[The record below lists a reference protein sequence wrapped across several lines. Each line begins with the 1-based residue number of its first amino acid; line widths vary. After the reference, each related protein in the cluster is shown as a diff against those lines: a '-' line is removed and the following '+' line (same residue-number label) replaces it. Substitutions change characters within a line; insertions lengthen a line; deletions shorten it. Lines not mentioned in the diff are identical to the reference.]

1 MLTDKQE
8 RFVQELLKGKSQ
20 REAYRA
26 AYDCKRSSDKTVDNK
41 AYALFKKGEVRARYD
56 ELHHNAIKR
65 TVDDAESIRAF
76 MIATYKKMASGEL
89 CKQKTVMDKY
99 GSVIRVE
106 KEVLPSDV
114 NTAMQKLAELYG
126 VTANTG
132 NNEIKIT
139 FSSGE
144 EEWAD

>member
-26 AYDCKRSSDKTVDNK
+26 SYNCLRASDKTVDNK
-41 AYALFKKGEVRARYD
+41 AYALFKKSEVRARYD

-76 MIATYKKMASGEL
+76 MIETYKKMASGEL

-106 KEVLPSDV
+106 KEVAPSDV

-132 NNEIKIT
+132 NNEIVVRFET
-139 FSSGE
+139 GE
-144 EEWAD
+144 DYSV